1 MADSKKVSSLKTYIG
16 LQRWKRRAERN
27 RKLAAEL
34 NTASAFLPERLVSLL
49 HEPEIQRGLRERKQP
64 GDWSQLFAGIRR
76 QFTGTLVFF
85 DMSGFTKLSEA
96 LVNKGKRFLADLH
109 RKAPTLIHSLG
120 AAGVNLGKVSS
131 HAAGAE
137 ALQESLTE
145 YFGGIIEKVVQ
156 CGGDVIRIAGDAI
169 ITIFPDGQVRLF
181 TCPHMRC
188 CCRVHRSFPTS
199 AGCRARGR
207 NAVGPAGCHDD
218 H

>member
-1 MADSKKVSSLKTYIG
+1 MDSSTNDRDETDAGARSLQTFVG

-27 RKLAAEL
+27 RKLATEL
-34 NTASAFLPERLVSLL
+34 QTAAAFLPNRLLTML
-49 HEPEIQRGLRERKQP
+49 HEHDVQRALRERKEP
-64 GDWSQLFAGIRR
+64 SEDWSKPFGGIRR

-96 LVNKGKRFLADLH
+96 LVNKGKTFLANLH
-109 RKAPTLIHSLG
+109 RQAPTLIHSLG

-156 CGGDVIRIAGDAI
+156 YGGDVIRIAGDAI
-169 ITIFPDGQVRLF
+169 ITVFPDSTVR
-181 TCPHMRC
+181 
-188 CCRVHRSFPTS
+188 
-199 AGCRARGR
+199 
-207 NAVGPAGCHDD
+207 D
-218 H
+218 